1 MKTALVTGGSRGIG
15 RSIVKKFVADGY
27 FVYFTYNRGVDEAH
41 KLMLDMGEDK
51 ALAVQCASGVDE
63 HIDQLYDKIMA
74 SHEKLD
80 VLVNNAGITQDNWF
94 ALMSMDQ
101 FENVL
106 DTNLMGAVKMTK
118 KFIKKMVSQKSG
130 VVVNMSSIGG
140 IMAPEG
146 QTNYATSKA
155 GLIAFTK
162 SLAREM
168 GKHNVRVVS
177 VAPGFVKTDMYAK
190 VPNTIKKAQLEGV
203 ALKRPAEPEEI
214 ANVVSFLVSDSA
226 SYITGT
232 TLVVDGGLS

>member
-15 RSIVKKFVADGY
+15 RSIVRKLAEQDY
-27 FVYFTYNRGVDEAH
+27 YVYFTYHKGAEEAEKLVGEIGPEKTSGIHCSSGIDAQIDSLYETIINR
-41 KLMLDMGEDK
+41 
-51 ALAVQCASGVDE
+51 
-63 HIDQLYDKIMA
+63 
-74 SHEKLD
+74 HEKLD
-80 VLVNNAGITQDNWF
+80 LLVNNAGITQDNWF

-101 FENVL
+101 FETVL

-118 KFIKKMVSQKSG
+118 KFVKKMVSQKSG
-130 VVVNMSSIGG
+130 VVINMSSIGG

-146 QTNYATSKA
+146 QTNYAASKA
-155 GLIAFTK
+155 ALIAFTK

-214 ANVVSFLVSDSA
+214 ANVVGFLASDAA